1 MKNTSTLLLAA
12 AALTASFAASVPAAA
27 QGGPAANL
35 LRGILLP
42 RPAPVDPG
50 LAVFGT
56 TADGRLIR
64 FGTNTPATFAYV
76 GFIAGFT
83 GGDTALVGI
92 DFRIQNGLL
101 YGVGNAGG
109 IYTVDTVNAS
119 LTFVNRT
126 SVPLTG
132 TAYGVDFN
140 PAADRLRIIS
150 NTGQNLRHNV
160 NAGGITLV
168 DGALSYAAPAVA
180 AGVVGAAYT
189 NNDLVGSTGTTLFDI
204 DSTLDQVVL
213 QVPPNSGG
221 LAATGLLGRDVSAVT
236 GFDIFSARDTNGVT
250 VSNTAYA
257 SVVNPNGTASFLGV
271 NVLTGLVTEI
281 GTFPEGVVVTDIS
294 VAILP

>member
-1 MKNTSTLLLAA
+1 MNHTSKRLLAA
-12 AALTASFAASVPAAA
+12 AAFAASFATSAPAVA
-27 QGGPAANL
+27 QNGPANNL
-35 LRGILLP
+35 LRGILQP

-56 TADGRLIR
+56 TTDGRLIR
-64 FGTNTPATFAYV
+64 FGTNTPGTFSYV

-92 DFRIQNGLL
+92 DFRIQDGQL

-109 IYTVDTVNAS
+109 TYVVNTTNAS

-126 SVPLTG
+126 SVPLVG
-132 TAYGVDFN
+132 TTFGVDFN

-160 NAGGITLV
+160 NAGGVTLV
-168 DGALSYAAPAVA
+168 DGTLSYAAPAAAPGIVA
-180 AGVVGAAYT
+180 AAYT
-189 NNDLVGSTGTTLFDI
+189 NNDLAGSTGTTLFDI

-221 LAATGLLGRDVSAVT
+221 LAATGLLGRNVTTTT
-236 GFDIFSARDTNGVT
+236 GFDIFSARDANGVT
-250 VSNTAYA
+250 VSNQGYA
-257 SVVNPNGTASFLGV
+257 SVVNPNGTSSFLSV
-271 NVLTGLVTEI
+271 NLLTGLVTEI
-281 GTFPEGVVVTDIS
+281 GTFPEGVVVSDIS
-294 VAILP
+294 VAIVP